1 MHVNSVKIY
10 IDEVRE
16 YSTIRIDLFQKG
28 YIQMQ
33 FNKVGFIGLG
43 LIGGSIAKKMKADN
57 PNIHIYATA
66 HHEET
71 IKEAHRE
78 GLIDNDALL
87 PLRAFHDCDVIFLC
101 APVQRNLD
109 YLAEL
114 KNIIRKDCYITD
126 VGSTKT
132 EIHKE
137 VIRLGMEANFIGGH
151 PMTGSEKTG
160 ILAANKTLLEN
171 AYYIITPTAVTPQSD
186 VDDFRDFVRSLGSIP
201 LILDYKAHD
210 YSTAA
215 ISHLPHMIAYSL
227 VNLVKQID
235 DSNETMKTIAAGG
248 FKDITRIA
256 SSSPVMWQNICA
268 SNRDQLLILMDKY
281 TSLLS
286 QLRGYIETSD
296 EQSLLDFFQSAKDYR
311 DSLSL
316 PSIKTE
322 STYYELFVDLPDE
335 TGGIAKVSRILAD
348 AGINIKNIGIVNNRE
363 FEEGILHISFAN
375 EYSRSKAKELLI
387 AQEYTTHIR

>member
-1 MHVNSVKIY
+1 MHVISLKIY
-10 IDEVRE
+10 IDEARE
-16 YSTIRIDLFQKG
+16 YSKIRLDLFQKG
-28 YIQMQ
+28 FLNMK

-43 LIGGSIAKKMKADN
+43 LIGGSIAKKMKADH
-57 PNIHIYATA
+57 PDIHIYATA

-71 IKEAHRE
+71 VKEAYRE
-78 GLIDNDALL
+78 GLIDNDTLL
-87 PLRAFHDCDVIFLC
+87 PLTAFHDCDIIFLC

-109 YLAEL
+109 YLSEL
-114 KNIIRKDCYITD
+114 KDIIQKDCYITD

-132 EIHKE
+132 EIHEE
-137 VIRLGMEANFIGGH
+137 VIRLGLEANFIGGH
-151 PMTGSEKTG
+151 PMAGSEKTG
-160 ILAANKTLLEN
+160 ILAADKTLLEN
-171 AYYIITPTAVTPQSD
+171 AYYIITPTAITPQSD
-186 VDDFRDFVRSLGSIP
+186 VEDFREFVRSLGSIP
-201 LILDYKAHD
+201 LILDYKTHD

-227 VNLVKQID
+227 VNLVQQID
-235 DSNETMKTIAAGG
+235 DDNETMKSIAAGG

-268 SNRDQLLILMDKY
+268 SNREQILVLMDKY
-281 TSLLS
+281 TALLS
-286 QLRGYIETSD
+286 RLRNYIEASD
-296 EQSLLDFFQSAKDYR
+296 EQALLDFFQSAKDYR

-348 AGINIKNIGIVNNRE
+348 AGISIKNIGIVNNRE
-363 FEEGILHISFAN
+363 FEEGILHISFAD
-375 EYSRSKAKELLI
+375 ERSRSTAKELLD
-387 AQEYTTHIR
+387 AQGYTTHLR